1 MTRNRRRLLYTGLA
15 LGALLLFAWTV
26 QPVRVVGESMEP
38 SLVEGDWLLVAR
50 SAPDPQDVVVFVEPG
65 SGKLAVKRVAA
76 VPGERVQVRDG
87 SVMVDGAPR
96 SRALSGVEDLV
107 PMIDAGGEEL
117 AEALVLDGTPFQ
129 REDRSWMLPAG
140 AEAHAFLRR
149 APREDYLRRG
159 DYINGELPATGL
171 GVEVGFRLLTSEARL
186 ELVLR
191 KGGTTFIAALDDR
204 GRRVRILRK
213 DPGESA
219 VQLLSVNLEQPR
231 LGGDAFFAFADG
243 GLSLILDGEMVVDA
257 LPYAPSKPLN
267 LSELP
272 IEFARFEQAGVGG
285 RGPLQI
291 LRLRVGRAVLYG
303 STGTYGVAEEFQLA
317 DNQYFLLGDNP
328 GQSRDSRHYGA
339 VARDRI
345 LGVVSWRAWP
355 GGWTERG
362 WPVE

>member
-1 MTRNRRRLLYTGLA
+1 MTRLRRRLLFAGLA
-15 LGALLLFAWTV
+15 LASVLLLAWAF
-26 QPVRVVGESMEP
+26 QPVRVMGESMEP

-50 SAPDPQDVVVFVEPG
+50 GAPDPQDMVVFVEPG

-76 VPGERVQVRDG
+76 VPGERVQLRDG
-87 SVMVDGAPR
+87 SVLVDGSPR
-96 SRALSGVEDLV
+96 SRVLSGVEDLV
-107 PMIDAGGEEL
+107 PMIDAGGDEL
-117 AEALVLDGTPFQ
+117 AEALVLDGTLFQ
-129 REDRSWMLPAG
+129 REDRTWMLPAST
-140 AEAHAFLRR
+140 EAHAFLRR

-159 DYINGELPATGL
+159 DHVNGELPATGL
-171 GVEVGFRLLTSEARL
+171 GVEVGYRLLTSEARL

-191 KGGTTFIAALDDR
+191 KGGTTFIAALDQR
-204 GRRVRILRK
+204 GRRLRILRE
-213 DPGESA
+213 DPGEP
-219 VQLLSVNLEQPR
+219 QEPLLTVDLDRPH
-231 LGGDAFFAFADG
+231 LDGHAFFAFADRG
-243 GLSLILDGEMVVDA
+243 ISLILDGELVVNA
-257 LPYAPSKPLN
+257 LQYAPPKPLN
-267 LSELP
+267 LSGLP
-272 IEFARFEQAGVGG
+272 MEFARFEQAGVGG

-303 STGTYGVAEEFQLA
+303 STGTYGVSDELQLA

-362 WPVE
+362 WPVD